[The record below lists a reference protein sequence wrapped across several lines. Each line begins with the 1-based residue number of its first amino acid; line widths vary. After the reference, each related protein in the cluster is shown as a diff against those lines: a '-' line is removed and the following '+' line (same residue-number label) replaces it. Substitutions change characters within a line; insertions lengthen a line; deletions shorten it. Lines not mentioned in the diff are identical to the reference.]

1 MYIDA
6 QVKRGTYFKN
16 FRKLLWVDDWSRAH
30 GNLVIEMRF
39 ADELRKDS
47 AQIWESIFSHPFIQ
61 ELGRGTLA
69 KERFFYFLKQDWLYS
84 QDFARALCIV
94 GSKAPTAEYLQMF
107 AKHAAFV
114 VEAEHSMQLKLT
126 GDYGILRAELEGTTK
141 APVTQAYVGHLLAR
155 VHQGSFGEGVA
166 TVLPCTWIYF
176 LVGKRLAESTPKDP
190 FYAEWVKTYNT
201 KDIEAN
207 VNEELDVISSVAEK
221 ADRDEKER
229 MKDSY
234 HVSTRYEYLFWDQA
248 YRMNSWPL

>member
-1 MYIDA
+1 M
-6 QVKRGTYFKN
+6 
-16 FRKLLWVDDWSRAH
+16 DDWNRAH
-30 GNLVIEMRF
+30 DNLVIDMRF
-39 ADELRKDS
+39 ADELRRES
-47 AQIWESIFSHPFIQ
+47 AQMWESIFSHPFIQ

-69 KERFFYFLKQDWLYS
+69 KDRFFYFLTQDWLYS
-84 QDFARALCIV
+84 QDFARALCLV
-94 GSKAPTAEYLQMF
+94 GSKAPTPEYLQMY

-114 VEAEHSMQLKLT
+114 VEAEHSMLLKLT
-126 GDYGILRAELEGTTK
+126 GSHGISRAKLERTTK

-176 LVGKRLAESTPKDP
+176 LVGKRLAKSTPKDP

-201 KDIEAN
+201 KDIEAS
-207 VNEELDVISSVAEK
+207 VNEELDVISTIAEK

-229 MKDSY
+229 MKNSY

-248 YRMNSWPL
+248 YRMNSWSL